1 MARLALVTG
10 ATGFV
15 GRHLVDQLTSDGWTV
30 RALVRA
36 TSDVRHLVEKDVEL
50 CTGDL
55 TDAESLRESTE
66 GVDTVFH
73 LAAVVA
79 ARTEEEYRRANAG
92 GTRGVVSAVRAAGGV
107 RRLIY
112 LSSYAAAGP
121 STGDRPRQVS
131 DTPEPLTAYGR
142 TKLEG
147 ERIAKDA
154 ESAGTEVVVLRSPVV
169 YGPGDRAL
177 LSYFQLVRWN
187 VALMPGG
194 SDRRLHL
201 IFAPDLGVALRR
213 AAHAPPGTF
222 SVADPTPHL
231 WSEIVSSIA
240 LALGRR
246 PLRIPLPAALVRA
259 AAAGTEG
266 IGRLAG
272 RAVPFNREKAEEMLA
287 PAWTADLSGSEE
299 LLSPEQVTPLSDA
312 MERTV
317 RWYIRQGWL

>member
-15 GRHLVDQLTSDGWTV
+15 GRHLVDQLTSNGWQV
-30 RALVRA
+30 RALVRPA
-36 TSDVRHLVEKDVEL
+36 SDVRYLIEKGVEL
-50 CTGDL
+50 CGGDL
-55 TDAESLRESTE
+55 TDPTSLRDAVA

-79 ARTEEEYRRANAG
+79 ARTEEEYRRANAE
-92 GTRGVVSAVRAAGGV
+92 GTRGVVSAARDGDI
-107 RRLIY
+107 RRLVY

-121 STGDRPRQVS
+121 STLESPRLLS
-131 DTPEPLTAYGR
+131 DPPQPLTAYGR

-147 ERIAKDA
+147 EWIAREA
-154 ESAGTEVVVLRSPVV
+154 EGVEVLVLRSPAVF
-169 YGPGDRAL
+169 GPGDKAL
-177 LSYFQLVRWN
+177 LPYFQLVRWN
-187 VALMPGG
+187 VAPIPGG
-194 SDRRLHL
+194 SERRLHL
-201 IFAPDLGVALRR
+201 IFAPDLGAALSR
-213 AAHAPPGTF
+213 AADARAGTF
-222 SVADPTPHL
+222 AIADPNEHR
-231 WSEIVSSIA
+231 WSEIVDA
-240 LALGRR
+240 MAVALGKK
-246 PLRIPLPAALVRA
+246 PVRIPLPAALVKA
-259 AAAGTEG
+259 AAAGTEA

-299 LLSPEQVTPLSDA
+299 LLSTEQVTPLSDA